1 MKIRR
6 LSIAAVLVAMSAG
19 VLACAT
25 PAIASSQAN
34 TTTASA
40 SEQPSLMAGQWYRR
54 GPYPTLAA
62 CNAALLE
69 VFTDLPIT
77 DCYYYNGDPRPGRK
91 GYYYDI
97 YL

>member
-6 LSIAAVLVAMSAG
+6 LSTAAVLVAMSAG
-19 VLACAT
+19 VLAGAT
-25 PAIASSQAN
+25 PAVASSRASA
-34 TTTASA
+34 TTASA
-40 SEQPSLMAGQWYRR
+40 GEHPSLMEQWYRR

-69 VFTDLPIT
+69 VFTDLLIT
-77 DCYYYNGDPRPGRK
+77 DCYYYNGDPRPGMR